1 MDGVELARQ
10 RNQFQRN
17 SKGQFS
23 MPRSTNGPSPQ
34 ALAGAAA
41 GAATATATATAA
53 GAATVPK
60 RLQVYR
66 QLRAAIEQ
74 GTFAP
79 GSRLPPTR
87 EHAHL
92 LGVSRNTVLW
102 ALDRLQAEGYVR
114 ARVGDGSYV
123 ADGLA
128 QGLAQHGQVSAPLAV
143 PPPQPLSQRGR
154 LIAETARHWQPPLAA
169 ARALRIGAPEVHS
182 FPFALWDRLSRQGAA
197 AQRQALAQYGDPA
210 GLPAL
215 REAIAQWLWA
225 SRGVRCDASQVLVT
239 SGSQQAIDLV
249 GRLLLDAGD
258 EVLVEDPGYTGIRAS
273 LAGHGAV
280 VRPVAVGD
288 DGLDIDGPDAARAW
302 PAARLV
308 VVTPTHQFPMGVHMS
323 LARRLALIAWARA
336 HAGWI
341 VEDDYDG
348 EFQYGAHRTPA
359 LCSLPHGGRVL
370 YIGTFSK
377 TLHPGLRLGFLV
389 LPAALVPAFAGAKAL
404 SDRHSPGDTQAV
416 LARFIAEGHLLRH
429 LRRMREL
436 YPQRQAVLIDAIAQA
451 SAGAVR
457 LEPCQHGMHLAF
469 EAPPGTDDAAVAR
482 AAEVVGVTLA
492 PLSRYTVVSAR
503 RGWLFGYAGYDTATL
518 QAAAGRVGPLLQA
531 ALAGRGHA
539 LVAPPAPARRQG
551 PGA

>member
-1 MDGVELARQ
+1 MSRRANVANKR
-10 RNQFQRN
+10 
-17 SKGQFS
+17 
-23 MPRSTNGPSPQ
+23 PS
-34 ALAGAAA
+34 
-41 GAATATATATAA
+41 AATPA
-53 GAATVPK
+53 VPK

-74 GTFAP
+74 ATFAP

-87 EHAHL
+87 EHAKL

-123 ADGLA
+123 ADSLA
-128 QGLAQHGQVSAPLAV
+128 QGLVPPLRGSAPLVA
-143 PPPQPLSQRGR
+143 PAAQPLSQRGR
-154 LIAETARHWQPPLAA
+154 LIAETARHWQPPLQAA
-169 ARALRIGAPEVHS
+169 EAFRIGAPELER
-182 FPFALWDRLSRQGAA
+182 FPFALWDRLGRQGPAT
-197 AQRQALAQYGDPA
+197 QRWALAQYGDPA

-258 EVLVEDPGYTGIRAS
+258 EVLVEDPGYPGIRAS
-273 LAGHGAV
+273 LAGHGAR

-288 DGLDIDGPDAARAW
+288 QGLDINGPDAAPAW
-302 PAARLV
+302 PAAKLV

-323 LARRLALIAWARA
+323 LARRLALISWARERA
-336 HAGWI
+336 AWV

-389 LPAALVPAFAGAKAL
+389 LPAALLPAFAGAKAL
-404 SDRHSPGDTQAV
+404 SDRHSPSDAQAV

-429 LRRMREL
+429 LRGMREL
-436 YPQRQAVLIDAIAQA
+436 YLQRQAVLIEAIDQA
-451 SAGAVR
+451 SGGVVR
-457 LEPCQHGMHLAF
+457 LAPCAHGMHLAF
-469 EAPPGTDDAAVAR
+469 AAPSGSDDAAVAR
-482 AAEVVGVTLA
+482 AAEAAGVMLA
-492 PLSRYTVVSAR
+492 PLSRYTVASAR
-503 RGWLFGYAGYDTATL
+503 RGWLFGYAGYDEVVL
-518 QAAAGRVGPLLQA
+518 RAAAQRVGPLLRA
-531 ALAGRGHA
+531 ALG
-539 LVAPPAPARRQG
+539 
-551 PGA
+551 